1 MLNFINLTFI
11 NFYKNFKFVSF
22 VSVLNRQTKLD
33 IMDICVKNL
42 TKVYGA
48 QKAVDDIS
56 FKVKTGEILG
66 FLGPNGAGK
75 TTTIKVIT
83 SYLQPNNGNV
93 LIGSTS
99 VLENPQEI
107 KNHIGYLPEN
117 NPLYRDMPVLDYL
130 RFVAEL
136 NGVPKEN
143 IDDRLREMVRVCG
156 LEVEK
161 YKKIEELSKGY
172 QQRVGL
178 AQALIHDP
186 DILILDEPTTGLD
199 PNQIIEIR
207 ELIKQIGRSKTVILS
222 SHILAEVEAT
232 CDRIMI
238 INKGKI
244 VADGSA
250 SDLRKRSQGK
260 EILLVEIEG
269 GDRNG
274 IFKALSELES
284 SEVVDFADENSL
296 KFEIKSKENA
306 SSRKAIFDLCVKNS
320 WYLIQLTPIE
330 TKLEDIFRELTLN

>member
-1 MLNFINLTFI
+1 
-11 NFYKNFKFVSF
+11 
-22 VSVLNRQTKLD
+22 
-33 IMDICVKNL
+33 MDISVENL
-42 TKVYGA
+42 SKVYGT
-48 QKAVDDIS
+48 QKAVDSIS

-75 TTTIKVIT
+75 TTTMKMIT
-83 SYLQPNNGNV
+83 SYLQPNGGNI

-99 VLENPQEI
+99 VLEKPQEI

-136 NGVPKEN
+136 NGVPKEK

-207 ELIKQIGRSKTVILS
+207 ELIKKIGRSKTVILS

-238 INKGKI
+238 INNGKI
-244 VADGSA
+244 VADGTA
-250 SDLRKRSQGK
+250 DDLRKRSQGK
-260 EILLVEIEG
+260 EILLIEIG
-269 GDRNG
+269 SSDRDTV
-274 IFKALSELES
+274 FKALSKVETIEL
-284 SEVVDFADENSL
+284 VDFADETSL
-296 KFEIKSKENA
+296 KFEIQSKENV
-306 SSRKAIFDLCVKNS
+306 SSRKSIFDLCVKNS
-320 WYLIQLTPIE
+320 WYLTQLTPVE